1 MEKRAAE
8 GLEEQIS
15 AVQTWRQVRG
25 FAGAVVIEK
34 CDFVIKWY
42 TFLFERQVALD
53 MRVVCPQDVQKM
65 LLKQAMIDCPLKEIW
80 QPSTIVRS

>member
-1 MEKRAAE
+1 MEKSAAE

-34 CDFVIKWY
+34 GDFVIKWY

-53 MRVVCPQDVQKM
+53 M
-65 LLKQAMIDCPLKEIW
+65 
-80 QPSTIVRS
+80 